1 MRLGAGTGSSG
12 ARPATALI
20 ADDEAPMRD
29 LLRARLQ
36 AVWPE
41 LAIVAEAA
49 NGVEAV
55 ELGER
60 HRPDIA
66 FLDIRM
72 PGLSGIEA
80 ARRLYRDAH
89 IVFAT
94 AYDQYALDAFEQG
107 ALDYLLKPVSAERL
121 ATTCARLRTR
131 MQAAPAA
138 RSAAGAAVAAA
149 AGMASPAC
157 APDDIGAQL
166 ARLATLL
173 ERGGHGNAPGGAG
186 KHGYLRWI
194 QAQVGASLRMVST
207 REVLF
212 FQSDEKYTRVQT
224 ASSEFLIRKTL
235 KELLDEL
242 DPDEFWRIHRST
254 LVRVDAI
261 AEVVRDL
268 RGRQLLRLRGSAH
281 ELEVSR
287 NHGYLFQQM

>member
-1 MRLGAGTGSSG
+1 VN
-12 ARPATALI
+12 PVTALI

-29 LLRARLQ
+29 LLRARL
-36 AVWPE
+36 ATVWPD
-41 LAIVAEAA
+41 LQIVAEAA

-55 ELGER
+55 ELGEKL
-60 HRPDIA
+60 RPDIA

-80 ARRLYRDAH
+80 ARRLYARSH

-94 AYDQYALDAFEQG
+94 AYDQYALDAFAQG

-121 ATTCARLRTR
+121 ATTCARLQARMRTR
-131 MQAAPAA
+131 AKAEAP
-138 RSAAGAAVAAA
+138 
-149 AGMASPAC
+149 PQ
-157 APDDIGAQL
+157 DIGQEL
-166 ARLATLL
+166 AKLTALL
-173 ERGGHGNAPGGAG
+173 ENKG
-186 KHGYLRWI
+186 KPEKPAYLRWI

-207 REVLF
+207 REILF

-224 ASSEFLIRKTL
+224 VGAEFLIRKTL

-261 AEVVRDL
+261 AEVKRDL
-268 RGRQLLRLRGSAH
+268 RGRQMLKVRGWPG

>member
-1 MRLGAGTGSSG
+1 MLTLGTDTMRVPL
-12 ARPATALI
+12 TAMI

-29 LLRARLQ
+29 LLRARLA

-41 LAIVAEAA
+41 LRIVAEAA

-55 ELGER
+55 ALGEQ
-60 HRPDIA
+60 HQPDIA

-72 PGLSGIEA
+72 PGLNGIEA
-80 ARRLYRDAH
+80 ARRLYQRSH

-121 ATTCARLRTR
+121 ATTCARLRSR
-131 MQAAPAA
+131 MKTPFPAQ
-138 RSAAGAAVAAA
+138 
-149 AGMASPAC
+149 P
-157 APDDIGAQL
+157 DIGQQL
-166 ARLATLL
+166 AKLTSLL
-173 ERGGHGNAPGGAG
+173 ENKGQEKPKTGS
-186 KHGYLRWI
+186 YLRWI

-224 ASSEFLIRKTL
+224 ASAEFLIRKTL
-235 KELLDEL
+235 KELAEEL

-261 AEVVRDL
+261 GEVARDL
-268 RGRQLLRLRGSAH
+268 RGRHMLRLRGH
-281 ELEVSR
+281 PFELEVSR
-287 NHGYLFQQM
+287 NHTYLFQQM

>member
-1 MRLGAGTGSSG
+1 MN
-12 ARPATALI
+12 PVTALI

-29 LLRARLQ
+29 LLRSRLRQ
-36 AVWPE
+36 VWPD
-41 LAIVAEAA
+41 LQIVAEAA

-55 ELGER
+55 ELGEQF
-60 HRPDIA
+60 RPDIA

-72 PGLSGIEA
+72 PGMSGIEA
-80 ARRLYRDAH
+80 ARRLYERSH

-121 ATTCARLRTR
+121 ATTCARL
-131 MQAAPAA
+131 QARLRA
-138 RSAAGAAVAAA
+138 RASTAAA
-149 AGMASPAC
+149 TP
-157 APDDIGAQL
+157 PQDIGQQL
-166 ARLATLL
+166 AKLTALL
-173 ERGGHGNAPGGAG
+173 ENRGKPEKPA
-186 KHGYLRWI
+186 YLRWI
-194 QAQVGASLRMVST
+194 QAQVGSSLRMVST
-207 REVLF
+207 REILF

-224 ASSEFLIRKTL
+224 VGAEFLIRKTL

-261 AEVVRDL
+261 AEVKRDL
-268 RGRQLLRLRGSAH
+268 RGRQMLKVRGYAG

-287 NHGYLFQQM
+287 NHSYLFQQM

>member
-1 MRLGAGTGSSG
+1 MLTLGTK
-12 ARPATALI
+12 PLTAMI

-29 LLRARLQ
+29 LLRARLA

-41 LAIVAEAA
+41 LRIVAEAA

-55 ELGER
+55 ALGEQ
-60 HRPDIA
+60 HQPDIA

-72 PGLSGIEA
+72 PGLNGIEA
-80 ARRLYRDAH
+80 ARRLYQRSH

-121 ATTCARLRTR
+121 ATTCARVQAQIKARTK
-131 MQAAPAA
+131 APIP
-138 RSAAGAAVAAA
+138 SQ
-149 AGMASPAC
+149 P
-157 APDDIGAQL
+157 DIGQQL
-166 ARLATLL
+166 AKLTSLL
-173 ERGGHGNAPGGAG
+173 ENKGQEKPKTGS
-186 KHGYLRWI
+186 YLRWI

-224 ASSEFLIRKTL
+224 ASAEFLIRKTL
-235 KELLDEL
+235 KELAEEL

-261 AEVVRDL
+261 GEVARDL
-268 RGRQLLRLRGSAH
+268 RGRHMLRLRGH
-281 ELEVSR
+281 PFELEVSR
-287 NHGYLFQQM
+287 NHTYLFQQM

>member
-1 MRLGAGTGSSG
+1 MTPD
-12 ARPATALI
+12 ARPLTALI

-29 LLRARLQ
+29 LLRARLKQ
-36 AVWPE
+36 AWPD
-41 LAIVAEAA
+41 LQIVAEAA

-55 ELGER
+55 ELGEKL
-60 HRPDIA
+60 RPDIA

-80 ARRLYRDAH
+80 ARRLYERSH

-121 ATTCARLRTR
+121 ATTCARLQARLRART
-131 MQAAPAA
+131 Q
-138 RSAAGAAVAAA
+138 GAAA
-149 AGMASPAC
+149 APQ
-157 APDDIGAQL
+157 DIGQQL
-166 ARLATLL
+166 AKLTTLL
-173 ERGGHGNAPGGAG
+173 ENRGKPEKPA
-186 KHGYLRWI
+186 YLRWI
-194 QAQVGASLRMVST
+194 QAQVGSSLRMVST
-207 REVLF
+207 REILF

-224 ASSEFLIRKTL
+224 VGAEFLIRKTL

-261 AEVVRDL
+261 AEVKRDL
-268 RGRQLLRLRGSAH
+268 RGRQMLKVRGWPG

-287 NHGYLFQQM
+287 NHSYLFQQM

>member
-1 MRLGAGTGSSG
+1 MSTQDGRVF
-12 ARPATALI
+12 TAMI

-41 LAIVAEAA
+41 LRIVAEAS
-49 NGVEAV
+49 NGLEAV
-55 ELGER
+55 ALGEQ

-72 PGLSGIEA
+72 PGMSGIEA
-80 ARRLYRDAH
+80 ARRLYARSH

-121 ATTCARLRTR
+121 ATTCARVRTR
-131 MQAAPAA
+131 MQA
-138 RSAAGAAVAAA
+138 RLAAA
-149 AGMASPAC
+149 AAPA
-157 APDDIGAQL
+157 PVREDIGAQL
-166 ARLATLL
+166 TRLTELL
-173 ERGGHGNAPGGAG
+173 EKKAPA
-186 KHGYLRWI
+186 KTGYLRWI
-194 QAQVGASLRMVST
+194 QAQVGSNLRMIST

-224 ASSEFLIRKTL
+224 AGAEYLIRKTL
-235 KELLDEL
+235 KELLEEL

-261 AEVVRDL
+261 AEVTRDL
-268 RGRQLLRLRGSAH
+268 RGRHMLRLRNYAG
-281 ELEVSR
+281 ELEISR
-287 NHGYLFQQM
+287 NHTYLFQQM

>member
-1 MRLGAGTGSSG
+1 VN
-12 ARPATALI
+12 PVTALI

-29 LLRARLQ
+29 LLRARL
-36 AVWPE
+36 ATVWPD
-41 LAIVAEAA
+41 LRIVAEAA

-55 ELGER
+55 ELGEKL
-60 HRPDIA
+60 RPDIA

-80 ARRLYRDAH
+80 ARRLYERSH

-94 AYDQYALDAFEQG
+94 AYDQYALDAFAQG

-121 ATTCARLRTR
+121 ATTCARLQARLRTR
-131 MQAAPAA
+131 AKAEAAPQ
-138 RSAAGAAVAAA
+138 
-149 AGMASPAC
+149 
-157 APDDIGAQL
+157 DIGQEL
-166 ARLATLL
+166 AKLTALL
-173 ERGGHGNAPGGAG
+173 ENKG
-186 KHGYLRWI
+186 KPEKPAYLRWI
-194 QAQVGASLRMVST
+194 QAQVGSSLRMVST
-207 REVLF
+207 REILF

-224 ASSEFLIRKTL
+224 VGAEFLIRKTL

-261 AEVVRDL
+261 AEVKRDL
-268 RGRQLLRLRGSAH
+268 RGRQMLKVRGWPG

-287 NHGYLFQQM
+287 NHSYLFQQM

>member
-1 MRLGAGTGSSG
+1 MV
-12 ARPATALI
+12 TALI

-29 LLRARLQ
+29 LLRTRLQ
-36 AVWPE
+36 QAWPD
-41 LAIVAEAA
+41 LQIVAEAA

-55 ELGER
+55 ELGEKL
-60 HRPDIA
+60 RPDIA

-80 ARRLYRDAH
+80 ARRLYERSH

-121 ATTCARLRTR
+121 ATTCARLQARLR
-131 MQAAPAA
+131 KRSSADAAP
-138 RSAAGAAVAAA
+138 
-149 AGMASPAC
+149 PQ
-157 APDDIGAQL
+157 DIGQQL
-166 ARLATLL
+166 AKLTTLL
-173 ERGGHGNAPGGAG
+173 ENKG
-186 KHGYLRWI
+186 KPEKPTYLRWI

-207 REVLF
+207 REILF

-224 ASSEFLIRKTL
+224 GAAEFLIRKTL

-261 AEVVRDL
+261 AEVKRDL
-268 RGRQLLRLRGSAH
+268 RGRQMLKVRGYPG

-287 NHGYLFQQM
+287 NHSYLFQQM

>member
-1 MRLGAGTGSSG
+1 MSN
-12 ARPATALI
+12 PVTALI

-29 LLRARLQ
+29 LLRARLH

-41 LAIVAEAA
+41 LQIVAEAA
-49 NGVEAV
+49 NGVQAA
-55 ELGER
+55 ELGSR
-60 HRPDIA
+60 HKPDIA

-80 ARRLYRDAH
+80 ARQLYTHSH

-94 AYDQYALDAFEQG
+94 AYDQYALDAFQQG
-107 ALDYLLKPVSAERL
+107 ALDYLLKPVSADRL

-131 MQAAPAA
+131 LET
-138 RSAAGAAVAAA
+138 RHGT
-149 AGMASPAC
+149 SPEADV
-157 APDDIGAQL
+157 PEIGQQL
-166 ARLATLL
+166 ARLTALL
-173 ERGGHGNAPGGAG
+173 ENKGQAKPAT
-186 KHGYLRWI
+186 GYLRWI

-212 FQSDEKYTRVQT
+212 FQADDKYTRVQT
-224 ASSEFLIRKTL
+224 ATAEFLIRKTL

-261 AEVVRDL
+261 AEVSRDV
-268 RGRQLLRLRGSAH
+268 RGRQMLRLKHFQG
-281 ELEVSR
+281 EQLEVSR
-287 NHGYLFQQM
+287 NHSYLFQQM

>member
-1 MRLGAGTGSSG
+1 M
-12 ARPATALI
+12 I

-29 LLRARLQ
+29 LLRARLA

-41 LAIVAEAA
+41 LQIVAEAA

-55 ELGER
+55 ALGEQ

-72 PGLSGIEA
+72 PGMSGIEA
-80 ARRLYRDAH
+80 ARQLYQRSH

-94 AYDQYALDAFEQG
+94 AYDQYALDAFQQG

-121 ATTCARLRTR
+121 ATTCARLRAR
-131 MQAAPAA
+131 LQARTQAQPE
-138 RSAAGAAVAAA
+138 
-149 AGMASPAC
+149 PQ
-157 APDDIGAQL
+157 DIGQQL
-166 ARLATLL
+166 AKLTALL
-173 ERGGHGNAPGGAG
+173 ENKGSAQP
-186 KHGYLRWI
+186 KTGYLRWI
-194 QAQVGASLRMVST
+194 QAQVGSSLRMVST

-224 ASSEFLIRKTL
+224 TGGEYLIRKTL
-235 KELLDEL
+235 KELADEL

-261 AEVVRDL
+261 GEVTRDL
-268 RGRQLLRLRGSAH
+268 RGRHMLRLRGH
-281 ELEVSR
+281 PFELEVSR
-287 NHGYLFQQM
+287 NHTYLFQQM

>member
-1 MRLGAGTGSSG
+1 MMA
-12 ARPATALI
+12 AAERPITALI
-20 ADDEAPMRD
+20 ADDEEPMRD

-41 LAIVAEAA
+41 LSIVAEAA

-55 ELGER
+55 ALAQQ

-72 PGLSGIEA
+72 PGMSGIDA
-80 ARRLYRDAH
+80 ARQLYNRCH
-89 IVFAT
+89 IVFVT

-107 ALDYLLKPVSAERL
+107 AMDYLLKPITAERL
-121 ATTCARLRTR
+121 ALSRDRLRTR
-131 MQAAPAA
+131 LAQAPK
-138 RSAAGAAVAAA
+138 
-149 AGMASPAC
+149 
-157 APDDIGAQL
+157 DIGEQL
-166 ARLATLL
+166 SQLATLL
-173 ERGGHGNAPGGAG
+173 QQGTGTTKRS
-186 KHGYLRWI
+186 YLRWI
-194 QAQVGASLRMVST
+194 QAQVGGSLRMVST

-224 ASSEFLIRKTL
+224 ATAELLIRKTL
-235 KELLDEL
+235 KELAEEL

-261 AEVVRDL
+261 AEVSRDM
-268 RGRQLLRLRGSAH
+268 RGRQMLKVRNYPQ

-287 NHGYLFQQM
+287 NHAHLFQQM

>member
-1 MRLGAGTGSSG
+1 MNTRADF
-12 ARPATALI
+12 TALI

-41 LAIVAEAA
+41 LRIVAEAA

-55 ELGER
+55 ALGQQ
-60 HRPDIA
+60 HVPDIA

-80 ARRLYRDAH
+80 AHRLHARSH

-94 AYDQYALDAFEQG
+94 AYDQYALDAFQQG

-131 MQAAPAA
+131 LQA
-138 RSAAGAAVAAA
+138 RSGSSSGAAA
-149 AGMASPAC
+149 APQ
-157 APDDIGAQL
+157 DIGQQL
-166 ARLATLL
+166 ARLTDLL
-173 ERGGHGNAPGGAG
+173 ENKG
-186 KHGYLRWI
+186 KEKPKTGYLRWI
-194 QAQVGASLRMVST
+194 QAQVGSSLRMVST
-207 REVLF
+207 REILF

-224 ASSEFLIRKTL
+224 ATAEFLIRKTL

-261 AEVVRDL
+261 AEVGRDM
-268 RGRQLLRLRGSAH
+268 RGRQMLRLKNYAG

-287 NHGYLFQQM
+287 NHSYLFQQM

>member
-1 MRLGAGTGSSG
+1 MED
-12 ARPATALI
+12 RPVTALI

-29 LLRARLQ
+29 LLRSRLQ
-36 AVWPE
+36 QVWPD
-41 LAIVAEAA
+41 LQIVAEAA

-55 ELGER
+55 ELGEQF
-60 HRPDIA
+60 RPDIA

-72 PGLSGIEA
+72 PGMSGIEA
-80 ARRLYRDAH
+80 ARRLYERSH

-121 ATTCARLRTR
+121 ATTCARLQARLRARATTAAE
-131 MQAAPAA
+131 AAPQ
-138 RSAAGAAVAAA
+138 
-149 AGMASPAC
+149 
-157 APDDIGAQL
+157 DIGQQL
-166 ARLATLL
+166 AKLTTLL
-173 ERGGHGNAPGGAG
+173 ENRGKPEKPA
-186 KHGYLRWI
+186 YLRWI
-194 QAQVGASLRMVST
+194 QAQVGSSLRMVST
-207 REVLF
+207 REILF

-224 ASSEFLIRKTL
+224 VGAEFLIRKTL

-261 AEVVRDL
+261 AEVKRDL
-268 RGRQLLRLRGSAH
+268 RGRQMLKVRGYPG

-287 NHGYLFQQM
+287 NHSYLFQQM

>member
-1 MRLGAGTGSSG
+1 MED
-12 ARPATALI
+12 RPVTALI

-29 LLRARLQ
+29 LLRSRLQ
-36 AVWPE
+36 QVWPD
-41 LAIVAEAA
+41 LQIVAEAA

-55 ELGER
+55 ELGEQF
-60 HRPDIA
+60 RPDIA

-72 PGLSGIEA
+72 PGMSGIEA
-80 ARRLYRDAH
+80 ARRLYERSH

-121 ATTCARLRTR
+121 ATTCARLQARLRARAATAAE
-131 MQAAPAA
+131 AAPQ
-138 RSAAGAAVAAA
+138 
-149 AGMASPAC
+149 
-157 APDDIGAQL
+157 DIGQQL
-166 ARLATLL
+166 AKLTTLL
-173 ERGGHGNAPGGAG
+173 ENRGKPEKPA
-186 KHGYLRWI
+186 YLRWI
-194 QAQVGASLRMVST
+194 QAQVGSSLRMVST
-207 REVLF
+207 REILF

-224 ASSEFLIRKTL
+224 VGAEFLIRKTL

-261 AEVVRDL
+261 AEVKRDL
-268 RGRQLLRLRGSAH
+268 RGRQMLKVRGYPG

-287 NHGYLFQQM
+287 NHSYLFQQM